1 MTHLSHP
8 VLSKAVGYILDGP
21 HLSVLATTDADG
33 KAQTSVIFVKR
44 DGDDILFSTIK
55 GRRKTI
61 NMSRDPRVNLLIHGL
76 PVDRPSYAGD
86 GPNYA
91 TISGTVELTDDPN
104 GAFHQEMYDLHMG
117 GATPPPEP
125 GAQRVIVRI
134 VPQRI
139 YVPAFPVPSNAA
151 RDPQASLHRGL
162 CCSLGGEPQ
171 GRRGG

>member
-1 MTHLSHP
+1 MTHLAHP
-8 VLSKAVGYILDGP
+8 ILSPAVRYILDGP
-21 HLSVLATTDADG
+21 HLSVLATADADG
-33 KAQTSVIFVKR
+33 KAQTSVIFVR
-44 DGDDILFSTIK
+44 PAGGDILFSTIR

-61 NMSRDPRVNLLIHGL
+61 NMSRDPRVNLLLHGL

-91 TISGTVELTDDPN
+91 TIAGTAELTDDPG
-104 GAFHQEMYDLHMG
+104 GAFHQEMYALHMG

-139 YVPAFPVPSNAA
+139 YVPSFPALTDVAEI
-151 RDPQASLHRGL
+151 D
-162 CCSLGGEPQ
+162 
-171 GRRGG
+171 